1 MLKRV
6 LSLMLGIMF
15 LLSPAVLAATSFSDV
30 TASYGWAQEAISD
43 LAKSKVINGYPD
55 GTFKPGNSIT
65 KEEAISLFARMMGSS
80 EKMNAS
86 VVSLSNVLFEDV
98 LATYDTY
105 AKEAAAYLMYKKVL
119 SRADLMTYLSST
131 NKNETLKRYEAATL
145 IAKCLGGDVWLKT
158 NPEVTLSYA
167 DAAEVPS
174 AAKGYVYFASEA
186 GIIQGMENNS
196 FVPLGDVTRAQ
207 IAVMIHR
214 MYTRMDY
221 SYTEGVIA
229 NIDTTAST
237 ITVRDSS
244 GESEMYSINSNV
256 AVMLD
261 GEQSR
266 LADLSVGQEIIV
278 TFSNG
283 ALYSLDV
290 VQMAVDETFL
300 AVFKGKS
307 TDNSGTTVKFSPLD
321 STQTMSY
328 KLADDVVISYNGG
341 KGTLTDVK
349 SGDYVKVS
357 VVSGKVAVIEAESKT
372 TTIEDARVES
382 ITFDPDV
389 VITLRTKN
397 DELESYELASG
408 ATIRRNNAVTTFNEL
423 QAGDSVDV
431 TLEYGKISNV
441 VAIGITRKVTGQIEE
456 ITISKNNSGLVV
468 NNGNKATKYSLA
480 RDAEIILDGKAATL
494 YDLRI
499 GYEVELE
506 TTSATITK
514 VEVKSVAAPMQITG
528 EITLINTTYGMLR
541 VSHPDANG
549 NIVDTQVFTKSTV
562 KILDSNDGKM
572 KSLRDLEVGQHVT
585 VAGAENVGVFEAT
598 SIMVLA
604 NSQ

>member
-1 MLKRV
+1 
-6 LSLMLGIMF
+6 
-15 LLSPAVLAATSFSDV
+15 
-30 TASYGWAQEAISD
+30 
-43 LAKSKVINGYPD
+43 
-55 GTFKPGNSIT
+55 
-65 KEEAISLFARMMGSS
+65 MMGSS